1 MYSYELRKSV
11 EKIFFKLTKK
21 NPKQLLIIENKIQ
34 EIRKNPQ
41 HYKNLRKP
49 LQHLKRIHIDKS
61 FVLVFSVD
69 ENNKHIIIEDYEHHD
84 KCIFKIIFKAARN
97 QLNIT
102 RIYSITYNNPDLFY
116 TMRHSGI

>member
-11 EKIFFKLTKK
+11 EKIFFKLSKR

-34 EIRKNPQ
+34 EIRKNQQ

-49 LQHLKRIHIDKS
+49 LHHLKRIHIDKS

-69 ENNKHIIIEDYEHHD
+69 ENRKHITIEDYDHHD
-84 KCIFKIIFKAARN
+84 N
-97 QLNIT
+97 
-102 RIYSITYNNPDLFY
+102 IYSE
-116 TMRHSGI
+116 